1 MISPRFNVYRVV
13 VNVVGVRDLKYL
25 MFYFPGTGWDWLG
38 LPRLTMRKVARVR
51 MRRAMAGLVVRWS
64 QSGNCLSLSV
74 SHVSRAAS
82 PHTEPQPPVM
92 LRPPGG
98 ERRDWRLVPA
108 MRNNINLL
116 ATAHSSGPAEYWSN
130 VNRQSKNIN
139 FTQFIPGGS
148 QSGGFLSLGH

>member
-98 ERRDWRLVPA
+98 REERLETGASHEEQHQPA
-108 MRNNINLL
+108 GNQ
-116 ATAHSSGPAEYWSN
+116 WS
-130 VNRQSKNIN
+130 I
-139 FTQFIPGGS
+139 GAM
-148 QSGGFLSLGH
+148 